1 MSISFE
7 EIDNISSTSLS
18 VSYGYVSQIT
28 QTTITIKGLEV
39 SIGNLIQIELS
50 DNNGYI
56 YALVNVIQ
64 ANGEAICI
72 PFSFLDGL
80 KINDR
85 VFKKE
90 GGISIKCGYGFLG
103 RVVNAFGNPID
114 NKGPIKDRDSQSS
127 INKEVMSP
135 LKRQIISEVAPTGV
149 RAIDSML
156 SCGKGQKVGIF
167 AGSGVGKSS
176 LLGMITRGSSAKIKV
191 IALIGERGR
200 EIPEFIKYS
209 LNNDLSNT
217 VIVSVTSDESA
228 LMRKYG
234 AYCAIA
240 IAEYFR
246 DLGEDV
252 LFIMDSVTRFAMAGR
267 EIGLA
272 LGETPGRGG
281 YPASVYATLPQIM
294 ERTGANEKGC
304 ISAFF
309 TILVDGDDVNDDPIA
324 DQARSILDGHII
336 LSRTLASKGVYP
348 PIDILN
354 SASRVMGNIITKEHY
369 AKQLQIKKT
378 LSLLEENDIL
388 IKVGSYVAG
397 ANKELDDAIA
407 LKQTLLDFF
416 SQDLSDIMSF
426 DDIISKF
433 MEIGNDK

>member
-1 MSISFE
+1 MSQKFKR
-7 EIDNISSTSLS
+7 
-18 VSYGYVSQIT
+18 Y
-28 QTTITIKGLEV
+28 TITSALPYANWPIH
-39 SIGNLIQIELS
+39 IGHLAGVYVPA
-50 DNNGYI
+50 DI
-56 YALVNVIQ
+56 YARYLRM
-64 ANGEAICI
+64 
-72 PFSFLDGL
+72 
-80 KINDR
+80 K
-85 VFKKE
+85 
-90 GGISIKCGYGFLG
+90 
-103 RVVNAFGNPID
+103 
-114 NKGPIKDRDSQSS
+114 
-127 INKEVMSP
+127 
-135 LKRQIISEVAPTGV
+135 
-149 RAIDSML
+149 
-156 SCGKGQKVGIF
+156 
-167 AGSGVGKSS
+167 
-176 LLGMITRGSSAKIKV
+176 
-191 IALIGERGR
+191 
-200 EIPEFIKYS
+200 
-209 LNNDLSNT
+209 
-217 VIVSVTSDESA
+217 
-228 LMRKYG
+228 
-234 AYCAIA
+234 
-240 IAEYFR
+240 
-246 DLGEDV
+246 GEDV